1 MLIGPDEVH
10 RLIERLQPIRDRAVD
25 DKTAVVALYPFV
37 DPEHD
42 ARITAFSKL
51 INVLNSLQLSFI
63 FLSKHLLH
71 KQWWEAIARTP
82 IPDYDKQVYANEFAN
97 FVKVGFV
104 HAMFSSIESSLRLF
118 LRALDPAACKGG
130 MAEFKSI
137 YDCLFSSKLAT
148 RPTDGIQLL
157 DLLRLVRNT
166 IHNNGVYF
174 NPRGGNVT
182 LSWQGQTFQF
192 RQGEPV
198 DFVTW
203 EFLIQVSDA
212 LRILLRQVVEDTN
225 LRSITVVI
233 DDPFSYRDCCITTD
247 CSRRCSAALRN
258 AAEPDR

>member
-10 RLIERLQPIRDRAVD
+10 HLIEQLQPIRDRAVD
-25 DKTAVVALYPFV
+25 DKTAVIALYPSV

-51 INVLNSLQLSFI
+51 INVLNSLQLSFT
-63 FLSKHLLH
+63 FLSKHLLR

-82 IPDYDKQVYANEFAN
+82 IPDHDKQLYASEFAN

-118 LRALDPAACKGG
+118 LRALDPTACRGG

-148 RPTDGIQLL
+148 APADGIQLL

-166 IHNNGVYF
+166 IHTNGIYF

-182 LSWQGQTFQF
+182 LNWQGKMFEF
-192 RQGEPV
+192 RQGTPV

-203 EFLIQVSDA
+203 EFLIRVSDS

-225 LRSITVVI
+225 LRNITVTI
-233 DDPFSYRDCCITTD
+233 DDPFSHR
-247 CSRRCSAALRN
+247 
-258 AAEPDR
+258 